1 MNTHRENSRVQA
13 DIPRDADHSDPSH
26 VYRLFHLISKGDK
39 EAFRQLFYL
48 YAPFSAAIIKKI
60 IGPGEQAEDILQEIF
75 LKIWIK
81 RESLASVESPKA
93 WVARVT
99 CYACYNWLRHEK
111 YCDEATTQIKY
122 LLPDH
127 NNEVEEAIGFTETT
141 DNLAKAVKRLP
152 PQTRMIFKLN
162 KEEGMK
168 ISEIA
173 NYLQLSPQTVKN
185 TLGSALKKVKA
196 YLRQQGLTS

>member
-1 MNTHRENSRVQA
+1 MNKHSENSKVRA
-13 DIPRDADHSDPSH
+13 DILRGAENSDISQ
-26 VYRLFHLISKGDK
+26 VYQLFHLISKGDK
-39 EAFRQLFYL
+39 EAFHQLFNL

-60 IGPGEQAEDILQEIF
+60 IGTGEQVEDLLQEIF
-75 LKIWIK
+75 LKLWLK
-81 RESLASVESPKA
+81 RESLPSVENPKA
-93 WVARVT
+93 WIARIT

-111 YCDEATTQIKY
+111 YCDKATAQIKY
-122 LLPDH
+122 LLPDY
-127 NNEVEEAIGFTETT
+127 NNEVEEAIGFTETA

-173 NYLQLSPQTVKN
+173 DYLQLSPQTVKN
-185 TLGSALKKVKA
+185 TLGTALKKVKA

>member
-1 MNTHRENSRVQA
+1 MNKHIENSKIQA
-13 DIPRDADHSDPSH
+13 DILRSTENSDIPH
-26 VYRLFHLISKGDK
+26 VYRLFQLISKGDK
-39 EAFRQLFYL
+39 EAFHQLFNL

-60 IGPGEQAEDILQEIF
+60 VGAGEQAEDLLQEIF
-75 LKIWIK
+75 LKLWLK
-81 RESLASVESPKA
+81 RESLPSVENPKA
-93 WVARVT
+93 WIARIT
-99 CYACYNWLRHEK
+99 CYACYNWQRHEK
-111 YCDEATTQIKY
+111 YCEKANAQIKY
-122 LLPDH
+122 LLPDY
-127 NNEVEEAIGFTETT
+127 NNEVEEAIGFAETA
-141 DNLAKAVKRLP
+141 DNLAKAVKELP

-185 TLGSALKKVKA
+185 TLGTALKKVKA

>member
-1 MNTHRENSRVQA
+1 MNNQRENSAIQA
-13 DIPRDADHSDPSH
+13 DISRSAEMSDTAY
-26 VYRLFHLISKGDK
+26 VYQLFHLISKGDK
-39 EAFRQLFYL
+39 EAFHRLFNL

-60 IGPGEQAEDILQEIF
+60 VGAGEHAEDILQEIF
-75 LKIWIK
+75 LKLWLK
-81 RESLASVESPKA
+81 RASLPSVENPKA
-93 WVARVT
+93 WIARVT
-99 CYACYNWLRHEK
+99 CHACYNWLRHEK
-111 YCDEATTQIKY
+111 YSDKANAQIKY
-122 LLPDH
+122 LSPDH
-127 NNEVEEAIGFTETT
+127 NNEVEEAIGFTETAES
-141 DNLAKAVKRLP
+141 LAKAVKRLP

-173 NYLQLSPQTVKN
+173 DYLQLSPQTVKN